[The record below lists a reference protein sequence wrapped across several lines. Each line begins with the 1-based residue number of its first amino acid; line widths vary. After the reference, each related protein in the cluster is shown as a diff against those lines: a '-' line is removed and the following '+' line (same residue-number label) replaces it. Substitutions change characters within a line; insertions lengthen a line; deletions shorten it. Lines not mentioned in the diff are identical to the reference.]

1 MVLYSYNAQ
10 DENDLSVERGQCVT
24 VLNSDDPDWF
34 WVSKFD
40 GQEGFVPSGFIYP
53 LDAIQRQRK
62 FMYQVSSLSEFLY
75 CQSVFSFFINEYLES
90 RIDFFH
96 QDVVIQFI
104 KKHHFH

>member
-1 MVLYSYNAQ
+1 MSETSSQPDIHPFFKDPSGRYVVLYSYSGQ

-53 LDAIQRQRK
+53 LDAIQRQREHLL
-62 FMYQVSSLSEFLY
+62 FTTCRNHCFGDNFYNSNF
-75 CQSVFSFFINEYLES
+75 
-90 RIDFFH
+90 
-96 QDVVIQFI
+96 
-104 KKHHFH
+104 

>member
-1 MVLYSYNAQ
+1 MLIFQSNYKLAAINETCQLQDPSGRYVVLYSYNAQ

-53 LDAIQRQRK
+53 LDAIQRQRTYIQYTTYMSRK
-62 FMYQVSSLSEFLY
+62 IQN
-75 CQSVFSFFINEYLES
+75 QST
-90 RIDFFH
+90 
-96 QDVVIQFI
+96 
-104 KKHHFH
+104 

>member
-1 MVLYSYNAQ
+1 M
-10 DENDLSVERGQCVT
+10 T

-62 FMYQVSSLSEFLY
+62 FTYQVSSLSEFLF
-75 CQSVFSFFINEYLES
+75 CQSVFSFLINEYLES
-90 RIDFFH
+90 RIDFF